1 VANVPVSVVRERTE
15 FRDASGRLVT
25 ESVKDFT
32 RSYVRTKFSS
42 LSDFLNRWSKAEQKQ
57 AVLRELEQHGLPLG
71 ELEEAVGK
79 GYDPFDLILHVAFD
93 QAPLTRRERAERV
106 RKRNYFAKY
115 GPQARKVLDALLEKY
130 ADQGLDPVE
139 SPDALKVTPFPDIG
153 TPVEIIR
160 AFGGRPKYVAAVR
173 DLKNQL
179 YTA

>member
-1 VANVPVSVVRERTE
+1 
-15 FRDASGRLVT
+15 
-25 ESVKDFT
+25 
-32 RSYVRTKFSS
+32 
-42 LSDFLNRWSKAEQKQ
+42 
-57 AVLRELEQHGLPLG
+57 LG